1 MLVFDKI
8 CVRTKC
14 MIPIALI
21 QPQINANTIKR
32 IKLTWAVEESL
43 GNAFGQS
50 CHVS

>member
-1 MLVFDKI
+1 MLVFGKI

-21 QPQINANTIKR
+21 QPQINANTTKR
-32 IKLTWAVEESL
+32 INLTWAVDESL
-43 GNAFGQS
+43 GNAFGHS